1 MPVLVSTHPCC
12 CPNPSSGP
20 EPGACTGAQLC
31 AGASPE
37 ERAAWQLG
45 AAADFHYLN
54 QSSCY
59 ELAGVDSADEYK
71 ARPAPPCQ
79 AMQPMG
85 WAKGAHVAHKSC
97 GNALLVCTFC
107 LLPANQW

>member
-1 MPVLVSTHPCC
+1 M
-12 CPNPSSGP
+12 
-20 EPGACTGAQLC
+20 QLC

-71 ARPAPPCQ
+71 ARPAPTS
-79 AMQPMG
+79 
-85 WAKGAHVAHKSC
+85 V
-97 GNALLVCTFC
+97 
-107 LLPANQW
+107 